1 MSITLTQ
8 LSAFLAVV
16 RTGSVTGA
24 AEELVVTQPTVSSA
38 LAALG
43 RELGCELF
51 ERSGRGVKLSPAGE
65 AFAPYAIDV
74 LGLLERGREAALEA
88 GALALRR
95 VRIAAV
101 TTAAESFVPPL
112 VRAWIQTQPDTDLV
126 LDVGNRD
133 EVFERVLTHAADV
146 AISGTP
152 PGDDRLV
159 ARPLMVNAIACIAA
173 PEDPLVAGQEQ
184 PASALGERTWLLR
197 EPGSGTRSLAVDYM
211 LVHGLA
217 PRTLTLGSNG
227 AIRQAARAGLGIALI
242 SRIAVADELDAGS
255 LAEIRFS
262 GSPSERWWYVV
273 QSAVGPRRPL
283 VSAFIEFVSAQ
294 VSGVT
299 ASPTRTVPGASTRP

>member
-8 LSAFLAVV
+8 LGTFLAVV
-16 RTGSVTGA
+16 RTGSVTSA

-51 ERSGRGVKLSPAGE
+51 ERSGRGVRLSPAGE
-65 AFAPYAIDV
+65 AFTPYAIDV

-88 GALALRR
+88 GALSMRTI
-95 VRIAAV
+95 RIAAV

-112 VRAWIQTQPDTDLV
+112 MRTWVRAQPDTDLV

-133 EVFERVLTHAADV
+133 EVFERVLTHSSDV
-146 AISGTP
+146 AIAGTP

-159 ARPLMVNAIACIAA
+159 ARPLMVNEIACVTA
-173 PEDPLVAGQEQ
+173 PGDALSSGQQQ

-227 AIRQAARAGLGIALI
+227 AIKQAARAGLGIALI
-242 SRIAVADELDAGS
+242 SKVAVADELESG
-255 LAEIRFS
+255 LLGEIRFS
-262 GSPSERWWYVV
+262 GAPSERWWYVIH
-273 QSAVGPRRPL
+273 SAVGPQRPL
-283 VSAFIEFVSAQ
+283 VGAFTDFVCDQA
-294 VSGVT
+294 SGVT
-299 ASPTRTVPGASTRP
+299 VSPTRTTPGASTRP